1 MTATHSI
8 EHEKTSSEMQE
19 VEDGVHTLEHG
30 QRIIDEEDIDVY
42 TASMIKKGR
51 LRLDIFLLGFL
62 ILMFIH
68 LQFDRTNL
76 GNALTDGF
84 AKSIGI
90 AQKQINLGQTLFTL
104 AIVLFELPSNIV
116 LKRIGAHIWLPLIM
130 FIWGTITWIQ
140 LFLEN
145 RAGFYATRFLLAMGE
160 AGFIPG
166 AAYFLGR
173 FYIRSEMGFRYAL
186 LWSANSIAG
195 ALSGVLALGLLE
207 LNGKGGLRGWQ
218 YLFLVEGVMTVFVAL
233 IAFFYLPADII
244 GASSWRFLSKRS
256 NKFPAILTEEQAEI
270 ISKRVLE
277 DDPTKID
284 ATPSISIRWKDFDC
298 FSSWKLPG
306 HCAMAFLS
314 SVMFQPINTY
324 APSIIK
330 SLGYK
335 GYTANGL
342 NSVGSVC
349 ALFVSL
355 SLAFSSDRRQERGLH
370 ITTGFFISAVGL
382 LWLAL
387 ASNSTAKSVLYGG
400 VIVTQAGM
408 GSIQGINAAWLS
420 SKLEERQRP
429 VALAAYAMSIQLA
442 GFVGSNLFQAKDA
455 PRYRKGLLIC
465 AGCVLGA
472 SALSIIY
479 TVVYKLVET
488 KEQRSDQ
495 GAEEKDGSVQK

>member
-1 MTATHSI
+1 MSI
-8 EHEKTSSEMQE
+8 EQEKTSSEMQE
-19 VEDGVHTLEHG
+19 IEDGIHTLEHG
-30 QRIIDEEDIDVY
+30 HITKEEVLEPY
-42 TASMIKKGR
+42 KASLIKKGR

-62 ILMFIH
+62 MLMFIH

-90 AQKQINLGQTLFTL
+90 AQQQINLGQTLFTL

-130 FIWGTITWIQ
+130 FVWGTITWTQ
-140 LFLEN
+140 LFLKT
-145 RAGFYATRFLLAMGE
+145 RAGFYATRFLLATGE

-173 FYIRSEMGFRYAL
+173 FYIKSEMGFRYAL
-186 LWSANSIAG
+186 LWSSNSIAG

-207 LNGKGGLRGWQ
+207 LNGKGGLHGWQ
-218 YLFLVEGVMTVFVAL
+218 YLFLVEGVMTIFVAL

-244 GASSWRFLSKRS
+244 GASSWRFLPKRLG
-256 NKFPAILTEEQAEI
+256 KFPTILTEEQANI
-270 ISKRVLE
+270 LSQRVLE
-277 DDPTKID
+277 DDPSKVD
-284 ATPSISIRWKDFDC
+284 ASPTIHVRWKDFDC
-298 FSSWKLPG
+298 FTSWKLPG

-355 SLAFSSDRRQERGLH
+355 LLAFSSDRRKERGLH
-370 ITTGFFISAVGL
+370 ITIGFFISAIGL
-382 LWLAL
+382 LWLSL
-387 ASNSTAKSVLYGG
+387 ASNSTTKSILYGG

-408 GSIQGINAAWLS
+408 GSVQGINAAWLS
-420 SKLEERQRP
+420 SKLQERQRP
-429 VALAAYAMSIQLA
+429 IALAAYAMSIQLA
-442 GFVGSNLFQAKDA
+442 GFVGSNLFHAKDA

-479 TVVYKLVET
+479 TIAYKIVES
-488 KEQRSDQ
+488 KEQRMKQNVEDQ
-495 GAEEKDGSVQK
+495 SKGSSL